1 MKRIR
6 TLLSVVLVLA
16 ALLSV
21 PFTGFAD
28 GDGSADCRQLLLNAG
43 AQYFINLPAPGCYY
57 DSPQTMYIDV
67 GGKHS
72 AYVYRQPAIDRDRM
86 MNYAYE
92 GSKVLAVAEQ
102 RGFICIIYHDSD
114 NTVRTGW
121 VHPTSLT
128 DSYPGIEK
136 TLGSP
141 GFTNADNIG
150 DPASAWSKQ
159 RFTGTQ
165 QFYSI
170 LSETIQNC
178 VQFTLDYQVIICGDG
193 TRKDRF
199 LGAREIYVNDG
210 NGWTQVGEFDYET
223 FDPVR
228 VTVNLKEP
236 TDIRAFAV
244 TAPGAEPYWFAF
256 RQSLLDVMVER

>member
-1 MKRIR
+1 MR

-28 GDGSADCRQLLLNAG
+28 GDGSADCRQMLLNAG

-121 VHPTSLT
+121 VHSTSLT

-159 RFTGTQ
+159 RACSLPWT
-165 QFYSI
+165 
-170 LSETIQNC
+170 
-178 VQFTLDYQVIICGDG
+178 
-193 TRKDRF
+193 TR
-199 LGAREIYVNDG
+199 
-210 NGWTQVGEFDYET
+210 
-223 FDPVR
+223 
-228 VTVNLKEP
+228 
-236 TDIRAFAV
+236 
-244 TAPGAEPYWFAF
+244 
-256 RQSLLDVMVER
+256 

>member
-1 MKRIR
+1 MR

-141 GFTNADNIG
+141 AACSLPWT
-150 DPASAWSKQ
+150 
-159 RFTGTQ
+159 
-165 QFYSI
+165 
-170 LSETIQNC
+170 
-178 VQFTLDYQVIICGDG
+178 
-193 TRKDRF
+193 TR
-199 LGAREIYVNDG
+199 
-210 NGWTQVGEFDYET
+210 
-223 FDPVR
+223 
-228 VTVNLKEP
+228 
-236 TDIRAFAV
+236 
-244 TAPGAEPYWFAF
+244 
-256 RQSLLDVMVER
+256 

>member
-1 MKRIR
+1 MR

-43 AQYFINLPAPGCYY
+43 AQYFINLPAAECYY

-136 TLGSP
+136 TLESP
-141 GFTNADNIG
+141 GFTNADNSG
-150 DPASAWSKQ
+150 DPASTWSKQ

-170 LSETIQNC
+170 LSETVPGC

-210 NGWTQVGEFDYET
+210 NGWIQVGEFDYET

-244 TAPGAEPYWFAF
+244 TASGAEPYWFAF